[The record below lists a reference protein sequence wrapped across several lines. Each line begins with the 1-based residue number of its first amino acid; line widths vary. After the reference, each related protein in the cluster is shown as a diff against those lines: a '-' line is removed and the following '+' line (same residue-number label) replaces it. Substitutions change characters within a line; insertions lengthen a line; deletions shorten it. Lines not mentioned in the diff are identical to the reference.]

1 MSQNWQK
8 MDLFGISP
16 LEYSFWNAFQ
26 DVKRQVY
33 PIRINYV
40 SCVDVIMY
48 EVFLLLELFSKNVK
62 MYEIREKKFL
72 LYKYSWLF

>member
-16 LEYSFWNAFQ
+16 LKYSFWNAFQ

-72 LYKYSWLF
+72 LDKYSCLF